1 MGLKRIWRDKS
12 REQYRILE
20 NVNIGCQR
28 RGSEEEGVREGE
40 KKEEKGE
47 MGGRRSERKTERK
60 KREREGDRRGEDRRG
75 KRRQN
80 EGFYRTGD
88 TRAFFVS
95 HRK

>member
-47 MGGRRSERKTERK
+47 MGGRRSERKRGRREKEMETGEERTEE
-60 KREREGDRRGEDRRG
+60 EREDKMKVFTEQEIPGH
-75 KRRQN
+75 
-80 EGFYRTGD
+80 FL
-88 TRAFFVS
+88 
-95 HRK
+95 